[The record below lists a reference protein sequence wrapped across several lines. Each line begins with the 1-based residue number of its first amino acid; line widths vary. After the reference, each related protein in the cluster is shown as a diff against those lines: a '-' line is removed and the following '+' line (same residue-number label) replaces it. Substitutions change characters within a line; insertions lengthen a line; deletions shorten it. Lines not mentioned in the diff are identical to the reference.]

1 MKNAPNKQYNIA
13 SSNSLPVRIA
23 TKQRRRIFDDFL
35 NVCSVS
41 RDELV
46 LDIGVTSD
54 KSYSSSNYLEAWLEN
69 KSRIIAVG
77 IDDASCLEKLYPGL
91 KYLKANGLYLPFL
104 NKSVDIVHSSAVI
117 EHVGSFANQVKFISE
132 CARVSKKSFYITTP
146 NRYYPIELHTILP
159 IVHWLPKKLF
169 RFFLRCIGFDFFS
182 MEQNLNLMS
191 KRDLNIA
198 ARLALCDTNFNFEI
212 RNVKLMGWAS
222 NLILNG
228 SVNKDS

>member
-13 SSNSLPVRIA
+13 SSNSIPVRIA

-35 NVCSVS
+35 KVCSVS

-77 IDDASCLEKLYPGL
+77 IDDASFLEKLYPGL

-104 NKSVDIVHSSAVI
+104 NKSVGIVHSSAVI

-132 CARVSKKSFYITTP
+132 SVRVSRKSFYITT
-146 NRYYPIELHTILP
+146 
-159 IVHWLPKKLF
+159 
-169 RFFLRCIGFDFFS
+169 
-182 MEQNLNLMS
+182 
-191 KRDLNIA
+191 
-198 ARLALCDTNFNFEI
+198 
-212 RNVKLMGWAS
+212 
-222 NLILNG
+222 
-228 SVNKDS
+228 

>member
-146 NRYYPIELHTILP
+146 NRYFPIEFHTILP
-159 IVHWLPKKLF
+159 IVHWLPKRLF
-169 RFFLRCIGFDFFS
+169 RCFVRFIGLDFFS
-182 MEQNLNLMS
+182 MEQNLNLMC
-191 KRDLNIA
+191 KRDLNRA
-198 ARLALCDTNFNFEI
+198 AKLALRDMNFSFEI

-222 NLILNG
+222 NLILYG
-228 SVNKDS
+228 AVKKAS